1 MSLDMSDQAEFDHS
15 ALQEVANAIRENT
28 SATDDMAGHNSQK
41 RKRDHSGQD
50 VSPDGAG
57 RSSFKRVSSNQSKST
72 GSNGDASE
80 AADNSFLVNHQDNDS
95 AVEAL
100 QDYSAL
106 HQQAGSENQNG
117 GHEHANA
124 SSTAAA
130 ALAGLYPSMTIPQP
144 TDVSFAAQTSDGE
157 RGDSSFNLDHDA
169 SVQGGDSFNMDGGSG
184 GGRGSSS
191 KPAVGSEEW
200 HKVRKDNHK
209 EGENVP
215 LPF

>member
-1 MSLDMSDQAEFDHS
+1 MMSLDMSDHTEFDHS

-28 SATDDMAGHNSQK
+28 SATDDMAGHHSQK
-41 RKRDHSGQD
+41 RKRGHPGQD
-50 VSPDGAG
+50 VLADDAG
-57 RSSFKRVSSNQSKST
+57 RSNFKRVSSNQSKST
-72 GSNGDASE
+72 ASNGDASE
-80 AADNSFLVNHQDNDS
+80 AADNSFMVSHQDHDS

-106 HQQAGSENQNG
+106 HQQSNSENQNG

-157 RGDSSFNLDHDA
+157 RGDSSFNLDHDTN
-169 SVQGGDSFNMDGGSG
+169 VQGGDSFNMDGVS

-209 EGENVP
+209 EGEDVN
-215 LPF
+215 LFQ